1 MEIKSN
7 LFGTMKDGG
16 KVHAYTLSRGDDLSV
31 TVIDYGATLQSVR
44 MKDKQGHTREITL
57 GFDTLDGF
65 LGDHPFFGS
74 TVGRVANR
82 IANGSFTLDG
92 KTYSLAKN
100 NGNNHLHGGIEGF
113 NRKLWNGEP
122 VEEKGKVGVHF
133 SYTSPDGEEG
143 YPGTL
148 QVRASYLL
156 SSDGTLTLDYTATTD
171 KATPV
176 NLTNHVYWNLEGTES
191 ETIRDHLLTI
201 ESDYILP
208 VDAELLPTGEKMA
221 VASTPYDFTEEKNI
235 DTALRS
241 LGGIDHCYVVRGEPG
256 KLREAATL
264 RSEKTGIALRAATTK
279 PGMQL
284 YTGNFLEGAV
294 GRDGRTLE
302 KHNGICLETE
312 HFPDAV
318 NRTDFP
324 SMILHPGE
332 QYHHTTTISFYRK

>member
-1 MEIKSN
+1 MEIKRD
-7 LFGTMKDGG
+7 LFGKTKDGRD
-16 KVHAYTLSRGDDLSV
+16 VHRFTLCRGDDLSV
-31 TVIDYGATLQSVR
+31 TVISYGATLQSVR
-44 MKDKQGHTREITL
+44 MRDRQGHMQELTL

-65 LGDHPFFGS
+65 LGEHPFFGS

-82 IANGSFTLDG
+82 IANGAFTLEG
-92 KTYSLAKN
+92 KSYTLAKN

-113 NRKLWNGEP
+113 NRKVWDSEQ
-122 VEEKGKVGVHF
+122 VEENDRIGVHF

-148 QVRASYLL
+148 KARASYFL
-156 SSDGTLTLDYTATTD
+156 SSDGTLTLEYTAETD

-176 NLTNHVYWNLEGTES
+176 NLTNHVYWNVEGTES
-191 ETIRDHLLTI
+191 ETVRDHLLTI

-208 VDAELLPTGEKMA
+208 VDAQLIPTGEQMP
-221 VASTPYDFTEEKNI
+221 VASTPYDFTEEKKV
-235 DTALRS
+235 DTALHS

-256 KLREAATL
+256 SLRPAAVL
-264 RSEKTGIALRAATTK
+264 RSERTGIALRLKTTK

-284 YTGNFLEGAV
+284 YTGNFLEGAS
-294 GRDGRTLE
+294 GRNGRVYA

-318 NRTDFP
+318 NREQFP
-324 SMILHPGE
+324 SMVLHPGE
-332 QYHHTTTISFYRK
+332 EYHHTTTISFYQE